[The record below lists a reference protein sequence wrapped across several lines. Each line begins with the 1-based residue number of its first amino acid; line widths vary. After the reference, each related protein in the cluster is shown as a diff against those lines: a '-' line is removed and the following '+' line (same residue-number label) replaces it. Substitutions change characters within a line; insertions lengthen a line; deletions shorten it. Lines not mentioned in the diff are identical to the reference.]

1 MLAVQGYYC
10 SQVKFG
16 VCLGRLCFAVAIL
29 LFPSLHTAA
38 CPMMLRDTPLII
50 LIPAAGYLLAVYMLL
65 LIAQRIQRFSGLP
78 PEDMKRSS
86 TLPPTSST

>member
-1 MLAVQGYYC
+1 
-10 SQVKFG
+10 
-16 VCLGRLCFAVAIL
+16 
-29 LFPSLHTAA
+29 
-38 CPMMLRDTPLII
+38 MMLRDTPLII

-78 PEDMKRSS
+78 SEDIKRSS